1 MPIFGFSMFRK
12 PSDNTA
18 QKKRYR
24 KAFLETLE
32 DRRLLAADFG
42 DAPAPYP
49 VTIAESGAS
58 HLAVGPLLG
67 ADRSSEEDG
76 TPSAAADGDTHD
88 DGIVFGNLELG
99 QTASITVTVAG
110 APDGA
115 KLDAWIDFDGT
126 GDWNGPYDQI
136 ADSVEVI
143 NGENQL
149 TFKVP
154 PMAQLGDSFAR
165 FRLST
170 AGDTAPTGAADDGEV
185 EDYKIT
191 IQPRQSVTVTSSSTN
206 LVPFLWP
213 ATEGGNGHFYALV
226 MPDSPAGNLNWEEAR
241 AAAESYEFME
251 TTGHLLTVTSEEE
264 NEFIKNTFADQMI
277 VSQGDTKGDFVWI
290 GLSDAE
296 TESDYRWV
304 TGEEFDYTNWAAP
317 APNVPNGEDYV
328 HYHIKDYGFN
338 NPFAWDDSELVPS
351 NNDDRRV
358 GFLVEFDAPFIHTDS
373 TMSVN
378 GDFIVAWDA
387 LANHD
392 RDVWIQRYDINHNPL
407 EKPLQVTTTG
417 DQSRPAVSSSVSG
430 DFVVGWD
437 VGRLVMN

>member
-1 MPIFGFSMFRK
+1 MFRK

-165 FRLST
+165 FRLS
-170 AGDTAPTGAADDGEV
+170 
-185 EDYKIT
+185 
-191 IQPRQSVTVTSSSTN
+191 
-206 LVPFLWP
+206 
-213 ATEGGNGHFYALV
+213 
-226 MPDSPAGNLNWEEAR
+226 
-241 AAAESYEFME
+241 
-251 TTGHLLTVTSEEE
+251 
-264 NEFIKNTFADQMI
+264 
-277 VSQGDTKGDFVWI
+277 
-290 GLSDAE
+290 LSLI
-296 TESDYRWV
+296 
-304 TGEEFDYTNWAAP
+304 
-317 APNVPNGEDYV
+317 
-328 HYHIKDYGFN
+328 HI
-338 NPFAWDDSELVPS
+338 
-351 NNDDRRV
+351 
-358 GFLVEFDAPFIHTDS
+358 
-373 TMSVN
+373 
-378 GDFIVAWDA
+378 
-387 LANHD
+387 
-392 RDVWIQRYDINHNPL
+392 
-407 EKPLQVTTTG
+407 
-417 DQSRPAVSSSVSG
+417 
-430 DFVVGWD
+430 
-437 VGRLVMN
+437 